1 MPFQA
6 TDPVFGVGDGSEA
19 PTGLRL
25 GALEP
30 RGERQLLLVPVES
43 FMRLSYNP
51 FYPYVEARLTE
62 WVAPSEQQARVRE
75 NLQ

>member
-1 MPFQA
+1 MVFSLTHIALPFQV
-6 TDPVFGVGDGSEA
+6 TDPVFGLGIGGDS
-19 PTGLRL
+19 PPGLRL

-51 FYPYVEARLTE
+51 FYPYLEERLRA
-62 WVAPSEQQARVRE
+62 WVAP
-75 NLQ
+75 